1 MIVSGILRTRK
12 EPEENLSIIN
22 ATRARPMFCATMAR
36 NLFFQILCV
45 ICLNEKTAS
54 NQWSSKD
61 ILAAIRNVFNN
72 TVRSYE
78 IVYTPNE
85 HITINGQL
93 VLLRDKFLIYVFIK
107 SKPGK

>member
-12 EPEENLSIIN
+12 EPEENLSTIS
-22 ATRARPMFCATMAR
+22 ATRARPMFRATMAR
-36 NLFFQILCV
+36 DWFFQILRV

-61 ILAAIRNVFNN
+61 ILAAIRNVFT

-93 VLLRDKFLIYVFIK
+93 VLLRDKLLFYMFIK